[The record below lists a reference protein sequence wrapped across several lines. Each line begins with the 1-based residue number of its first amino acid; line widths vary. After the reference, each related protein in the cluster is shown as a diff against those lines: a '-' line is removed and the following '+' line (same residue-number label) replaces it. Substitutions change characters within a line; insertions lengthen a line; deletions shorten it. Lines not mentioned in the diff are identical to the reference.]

1 MQITR
6 RRIFDAVT
14 AVAGVTMLVLAL
26 LVFDQRTRSIS
37 GADFASMSEQLNYLW
52 VSVTILVAQIV
63 RGDVVDYTTML
74 VFTTA
79 AVVLVVLLMR
89 L

>member
-1 MQITR
+1 
-6 RRIFDAVT
+6 
-14 AVAGVTMLVLAL
+14 MLVLAL

-37 GADFASMSEQLNYLW
+37 GADFASMSEQMNYLW

>member
-1 MQITR
+1 
-6 RRIFDAVT
+6 
-14 AVAGVTMLVLAL
+14 MLILAL

-37 GADFASMSEQLNYLW
+37 GADFATMSEQVNYLW
-52 VSVTILVAQIV
+52 VAVTVFVAQV
-63 RGDVVDYTTML
+63 LSGDVVDYTTML